1 MSADPA
7 PFCHFIIPSSR
18 MVHESEQNI
27 LDHRMMPLAPLGKKV
42 SGSAQSGKRAMV
54 GFAVVFLVLMIGVIA
69 MVVLLQPQ
77 GGSDTNPPPLQ
88 ETHSLDTMQ
97 VMPAP
102 LPPDTEPTPVPEK
115 KPVDFVLEPGPQA
128 SCGLTCRQLTPTITN
143 TGDDT
148 AHNVCINLVVSNSNG
163 EVIFLNGA
171 PAISQCVGDI
181 AGRESRSEPIV
192 IDADCGFLASKCIRQ
207 TLTLQ
212 TRVTSEERTVQFPD
226 QMIAV

>member
-1 MSADPA
+1 MMTPA
-7 PFCHFIIPSSR
+7 PKREKEPGSALS
-18 MVHESEQNI
+18 
-27 LDHRMMPLAPLGKKV
+27 GKK
-42 SGSAQSGKRAMV
+42 AMV
-54 GFAVVFLVLMIGVIA
+54 MVGVAVFFLVLMICVIA
-69 MVVLLQPQ
+69 IVVLLQPQ
-77 GGSDTNPPPLQ
+77 GGSETTLPLHQ
-88 ETHSLDTMQ
+88 ETPSLDTMR
-97 VMPAP
+97 VMPATA
-102 LPPDTEPTPVPEK
+102 PPDTESTPVLEK
-115 KPVDFVLEPGPQA
+115 KPVDFFLEPGPQA

-171 PAISQCVGDI
+171 PAIRQCVGDI

-212 TRVTSEERTVQFPD
+212 TMVTSDERSVQFPD